1 MSEFGGGTDVQQTRV
16 IAVVM
21 ITVRPGSAK
30 KRPLAHSKK
39 APEGANVVRKLG
51 FMNIATNET
60 RFRAVYL
67 MRHHLPVFLISHY
80 QDDATLG

>member
-1 MSEFGGGTDVQQTRV
+1 MGFIWRLHSADTRNRYGGDYVLL
-16 IAVVM
+16 
-21 ITVRPGSAK
+21 GSAK

>member
-1 MSEFGGGTDVQQTRV
+1 MSHGHDSGGKERS
-16 IAVVM
+16 
-21 ITVRPGSAK
+21 RESRFPAK